1 MPPKAW
7 KLKKSR
13 VIADCRV
20 FKIIGETFRNP
31 DGREAEFYINKSND
45 WVQCAALVGDADGQK
60 IILVNQ
66 FRFGVRKTS
75 WEFPG
80 GIVEKSE
87 TPVEAARRE
96 LEEETGY
103 AGGRARLLA
112 SYSPNPAIQNNK
124 AYVVLIENCRK
135 VGGVHW
141 DENEEIQTKLCRID
155 DLDKMVASGKIYH
168 SIAINVVYF
177 LQKAL
182 QKRAQRK
189 KANAAVSK

>member
-1 MPPKAW
+1 MR
-7 KLKKSR
+7 KKIH
-13 VIADCRV
+13 V
-20 FKIIGETFRNP
+20 
-31 DGREAEFYINKSND
+31 
-45 WVQCAALVGDADGQK
+45 AAAVVVRADGK
-60 IILVNQ
+60 ILCAKRGNGGDPRVA
-66 FRFGVRKTS
+66 GK

-124 AYVVLIENCRK
+124 AHVVLIENCRK